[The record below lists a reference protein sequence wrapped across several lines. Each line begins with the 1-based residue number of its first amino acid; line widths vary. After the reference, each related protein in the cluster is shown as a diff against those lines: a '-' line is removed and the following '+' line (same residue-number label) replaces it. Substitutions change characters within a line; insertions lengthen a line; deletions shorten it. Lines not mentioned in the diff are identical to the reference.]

1 MGTDSPFWVPGEAER
16 EARER
21 LKDGITG
28 LYGDLPPGV
37 GPLLEVAAKLIA
49 RAFAAYAAGDWET
62 CDACLAEGIAAAGEV
77 FAALVEHVTSPA
89 WLSRV
94 DSPHWVPFV
103 AHMAFMVLEPPPPAP
118 VPRPPD
124 PPPAEPVN
132 LADEMRAMG
141 LM

>member
-1 MGTDSPFWVPGEAER
+1 VPGEADR
-16 EARER
+16 EIRER
-21 LKDGITG
+21 LEEGVTG

-37 GPLLEVAAKLIA
+37 GPLLEVSAKLIA
-49 RAFAAYAAGDWET
+49 RAFASYAAGNWET
-62 CDACLAEGIAAAGEV
+62 CDAHLAEGLAASEEV
-77 FAALVEHVTSPA
+77 FTALVERVTTPA

-103 AHMAFMVLEPPPPAP
+103 AHMAFMVLDLPPAP
-118 VPRPPD
+118 IQPQARPAPA
-124 PPPAEPVN
+124 PPAEPIS